1 MEDKTT
7 VKKVQVMEEE
17 KEEEKEEEE
26 EEEEDAVRR
35 MPVKCLFA
43 RLGQG
48 AGTETLVRAARW

>member
-17 KEEEKEEEE
+17 KEEEEE
-26 EEEEDAVRR
+26 EEEEDAVRC